1 MNLNIS
7 GKTTLVTDSTKS
19 EGSEKS
25 IRDLAQERGLS
36 NKDVDREFFEKIKPS
51 FLLKRFANIDEIATF
66 VAYIVSSLTVANN
79 GVPCGL
85 MAILYPQ
92 YSDIILN

>member
-1 MNLNIS
+1 MAQKRDIS
-7 GKTTLVTDSTKS
+7 E
-19 EGSEKS
+19 EGVE
-25 IRDLAQERGLS
+25 
-36 NKDVDREFFEKIKPS
+36 REFFEKIKPTL
-51 FLLKRFANIDEIATF
+51 LLKRFANIDEIATF
-66 VAYIVSSLTVANN
+66 VAYLVSPLVVVNN

>member
-1 MNLNIS
+1 MDLNLT
-7 GKTTLVTDSTKS
+7 GKTALVTGSTKS

-25 IRDLAQERGLS
+25 ILDLAQERGLS
-36 NKDVDREFFEKIKPS
+36 NKDLDREFFEKIKPT

-66 VAYIVSSLTVANN
+66 VAYLVSPLVVVNN